1 MPRNTSQYVVRAVDT
16 VNCQQVYTSEDE
28 RLYSVREAR
37 EKRTWVKR
45 HLSVPHPVKLT
56 IHKRRLLRHQRG
68 KLVPGQIIFYEESGT
83 EDHVETLLVR
93 SRCAPVS

>member
-16 VNCQQVYTSEDE
+16 VNHQQACTSEDE

-37 EKRTWVKR
+37 EKRTWVTR
-45 HLSVPHPVKLT
+45 NLSAPHPVKLT

-68 KLVPGQIIFYEESGT
+68 TFVPGQIIFYEESDT
-83 EDHVETLLVR
+83 EDLVETLLVR
-93 SRCAPVS
+93 SR

>member
-16 VNCQQVYTSEDE
+16 VNCQQVYNSEDE

-45 HLSVPHPVKLT
+45 HLSFPHPVKLT

-68 KLVPGQIIFYEESGT
+68 KLVPGQIIFYEESDT

-93 SRCAPVS
+93 SRCAPVL

>member
-28 RLYSVREAR
+28 RLYTVREAR

-45 HLSVPHPVKLT
+45 NLSVPHPVKLT

-68 KLVPGQIIFYEESGT
+68 KLVPGQIIFYEESDT
-83 EDHVETLLVR
+83 EDLVETLLVR
-93 SRCAPVS
+93 SR